1 MAVEKGTGKASE
13 IKITNDR
20 EGLSQADVERMVR
33 EAEEYKAEDEANR
46 ARVEAKNRLENLAY
60 TFKNAVGDEAA
71 AASSARATGRP
82 CSPRSRRSVGGW
94 TRPRAPMRPWRSTRR
109 SRRTSRPSAM
119 L

>member
-1 MAVEKGTGKASE
+1 M
-13 IKITNDR
+13 
-20 EGLSQADVERMVR
+20 R

-71 AASSARATGRP
+71 AAKLDQGDREAVLAKVAEVSH
-82 CSPRSRRSVGGW
+82 GGW
-94 TRPRAPMRPWRSTRR
+94 TRPRAPRRPWRSTRR
-109 SRRTSRPSAM
+109 SRRTSRPCDI